1 MLPRA
6 RSRPPEVGC
15 HHCHYGW
22 LRWRVS
28 MRARPLK
35 AEVDGRLVVRAVLR
49 RILLEEGLAVRRV
62 EVERSDA
69 AVCRDGN
76 RVLGRAFIHQ
86 RATDGIAGHVG
97 VILALMLRIRV

>member
-1 MLPRA
+1 
-6 RSRPPEVGC
+6 
-15 HHCHYGW
+15 
-22 LRWRVS
+22 

-35 AEVDGRLVVRAVLR
+35 AEVNGRLVVRAVLR

-62 EVERSDA
+62 EVKRSDA

-76 RVLGRAFIHQ
+76 RVLGGALIHQ

-97 VILALMLRIRV
+97 GILAQMLRIRVERLLHPATKWRILPVHPGPGMESPS